1 MPAPFSGGCRC
12 GAIRYE
18 CDAEPLMVAYC
29 HCRDCQFASGGPFST
44 VLLVPRPAVRTSG
57 SEPGAYAVDAE
68 SGATVTRKFC
78 SRCGSPLFSELSA
91 NPEIFV
97 IKAGTL
103 DDPSWLRPAAHI
115 WTESAQ
121 PWAELQADLPK
132 FPKNPQQ

>member
-18 CDAEPLMVAYC
+18 CSAEPLMVAYC

-44 VLLVPRPAVRTSG
+44 VLLVPRSAVSRSG
-57 SEPGAYAVDAE
+57 SEPGAHAVEAE
-68 SGATVTRKFC
+68 SGATVTRRVC
-78 SRCGSPLFSELSA
+78 SACGSPLFSELSA

>member
-18 CDAEPLMVAYC
+18 CGAEPLMVAYC

-44 VLLVPRPAVRTSG
+44 VLLVPRPAVNTSG
-57 SEPGAYAVDAE
+57 SEPGAYSVEAE

-78 SRCGSPLFSELSA
+78 SDCGSPLFSELSA

-121 PWAELQADLPK
+121 PWVEMQGDLPK